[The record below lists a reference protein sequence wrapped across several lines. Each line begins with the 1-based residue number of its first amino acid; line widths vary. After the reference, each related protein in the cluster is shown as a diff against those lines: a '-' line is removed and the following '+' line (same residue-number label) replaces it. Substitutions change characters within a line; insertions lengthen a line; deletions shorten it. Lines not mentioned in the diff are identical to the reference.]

1 MPSPRKART
10 DQGTILLLTCGLAV
24 VLMAL
29 VVVVVDVSTVVL
41 ARRAV
46 ASAADGA
53 ALLAAQQ
60 PDHRVLN
67 DPDRDDALAL
77 RLPLDRAAVR
87 QAVARYQVDAARTQP
102 RLTLVAGVTGPGN
115 SEAVVQASRTISLP
129 FVSWFGVKQVVVR
142 ATGRA
147 RSPVS

>member
-1 MPSPRKART
+1 MRRRRG
-10 DQGTILLLTCGLAV
+10 DEGTILLLTCGLAV

-29 VVVVVDVSTVVL
+29 VVVVVDVSAVVL
-41 ARRAV
+41 AKRGV

-67 DPDRDDALAL
+67 DPERDDVLASH
-77 RLPLDRAAVR
+77 LPLDRAAVLR
-87 QAVARYQVDAARTQP
+87 AVARYQVEAARTQP
-102 RLTLVAGVTGPGN
+102 RLTLVANVTGPGN
-115 SEAVVQASRTISLP
+115 SEAVVQASRTVSLP